1 MQTIRMQ
8 ARALADGTTNA
19 VELAEQV
26 AAQIT
31 SANEQLNAVV
41 TMLPELSRR
50 AAEQADA
57 RRAAG
62 DNAPLLGVPIAIKD
76 DQDMAGLVTG
86 YGSSAFETPA
96 QANSPSVEALLAA
109 GAVPVAKTTLP
120 ELAICGFTQSQTF
133 GHTRNPH
140 DAGHTSG
147 GSSGGSAALVGAGA
161 VAIATG
167 SDGAGS
173 IRIPAAC
180 CGTVGFKP
188 THGITPGS
196 GGWYGMSTQ
205 GALTATVADTAMYLD
220 AVGNFSDRLYDAAA
234 SAPPPMRIGVTTNPA
249 ATGPPEALDAHLAA
263 EIERVAQQLSL
274 LGHRVHR
281 VKVDYGPAA
290 RALSVRYLA
299 GIRQQARA
307 AEYPE
312 RLEARTRAIASWGRP
327 MGRRLI
333 DAAVRAG
340 ARWGSAVHDLHGVD
354 VLLSPVMAGPAPE
367 LTHFDRKTGIGTVMA
382 MNAFYGYTAQWNHAG
397 LPAVALPTPAK
408 SGKLPLAVQLVARAG
423 DDARLMSLAGQLER
437 EWEPVA

>member
-1 MQTIRMQ
+1 MQTIRTQ
-8 ARALADGTTNA
+8 SRALADGAISA
-19 VELAEQV
+19 VELADQV
-26 AAQIT
+26 ATQIS
-31 SANEQLNAVV
+31 SANEKLNAVV
-41 TMLPELSRR
+41 MMLPKLSRR
-50 AAEQADA
+50 IAHQADE

-62 DNAPLLGVPIAIKD
+62 DSSELLGIPIAIKD

-86 YGSSAFETPA
+86 RGSSAFQTPA
-96 QANSPSVEALLAA
+96 RANSPSIDALLAA
-109 GAVPVAKTTLP
+109 GMVPVAKTTLP
-120 ELAICGFTQSQTF
+120 ELAICGFTHSQTF
-133 GHTRNPH
+133 GHTHNPH
-140 DAGHTSG
+140 DGSRTSG

-161 VAIATG
+161 VPVATG

-188 THGITPGS
+188 THGLMPAS

-220 AVGNFSDRLYDAAA
+220 SVGNFNDRLTDAAA
-234 SAPPPMRIGVTTNPA
+234 TAPQPLRVGVTTNPV
-249 ATGPPEALDAHLAA
+249 ATGPAEALDPHVAA
-263 EIERVAQQLSL
+263 EIERVAQQLSQ
-274 LGHRVHR
+274 LGHRVR
-281 VKVDYGPAA
+281 PVKVDYGPAA

-299 GIRQQARA
+299 GIRQQALT
-307 AEYPE
+307 AEHPE
-312 RLEARTRAIASWGRP
+312 RLEPRTRAIASWGKP

-340 ARWGSAVHDLHGVD
+340 ARWGSAVHDLSGVD

-367 LTHFDRKTGIGTVMA
+367 LTYFSRKTGIGTVMA
-382 MNAFYGYTAQWNHAG
+382 MNAFYAYTAQWNHAG

-408 SGKLPLAVQLVARAG
+408 SGKLPLAVQLIARAG
-423 DDARLMSLAGQLER
+423 DDARLMSLAGQLEH